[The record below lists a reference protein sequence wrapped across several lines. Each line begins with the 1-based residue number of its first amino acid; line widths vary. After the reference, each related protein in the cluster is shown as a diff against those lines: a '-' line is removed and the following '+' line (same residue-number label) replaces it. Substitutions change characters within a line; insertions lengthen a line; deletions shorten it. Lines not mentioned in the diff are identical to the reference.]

1 MRLRTTGYLIMTLAA
16 AACSTNDGGVDRP
29 QSSAPPPEQSAPPPA
44 RPSGTV
50 EHDMGKIAGASVGG
64 MIDRDLSAEDRKR
77 LQTATQT
84 ALESGAPGIATKW
97 RNNSSGAY
105 GSVTPQPI
113 FPMNGTSCREFQQ
126 HINAGGEM
134 ATGYGTACRDR
145 KGIWRIAENG

>member
-1 MRLRTTGYLIMTLAA
+1 MRLRTIGYLIMTLAV
-16 AACSTNDGGVDRP
+16 AACSTNDSAVNRP
-29 QSSAPPPEQSAPPPA
+29 QNTAPPLLQSEPPPA

-50 EHDMGKIAGASVGG
+50 EQNMGKIAGASVGG
-64 MIDRDLSAEDRKR
+64 MIDRNLSAEDRR
-77 LQTATQT
+77 QLQAATQM

-97 RNNSSGAY
+97 RNNSSGAF